1 MVHGS
6 SSVILITTELLFLF
20 LNAQQDAYGM
30 ANRLYSD

>member
-6 SSVILITTELLFLF
+6 SSVILITTELFLF